1 MRQRVRVLYVIPEVG
16 MDNYGGKKNRS
27 SSHPMR
33 KDVAQLLEWCVH
45 QGGQQFDDNEVFS
58 PALRFSP
65 LGLGFHARPL
75 KI

>member
-1 MRQRVRVLYVIPEVG
+1 

-58 PALRFSP
+58 PALRFSS